1 MAVVHL
7 IGRSLTTTQL
17 TMWPLLINCGWFRSS
32 WSRAERKKV
41 RTWQASTQKLIIV
54 YNLTST
60 MEVVYIYY
68 LLSTVLFL
76 FWEQR
81 NIILDR
87 SDQPCIAYF
96 LMKCVYWICICEE
109 KRQIHLSSVW
119 FSPSQ
124 LLWDSYFSY
133 WFKKKLKYSLRI
145 LIPFEEM
152 RPEIPTFK
160 MVGKQK
166 NSRSVWNTA
175 WHN

>member
-41 RTWQASTQKLIIV
+41 RTWQASTQKLIIA
-54 YNLTST
+54 YNSST
-60 MEVVYIYY
+60 LNINNGGRLH
-68 LLSTVLFL
+68 LLFAFDCFIPVL
-76 FWEQR
+76 R

-133 WFKKKLKYSLRI
+133 WFKK
-145 LIPFEEM
+145 
-152 RPEIPTFK
+152 
-160 MVGKQK
+160 
-166 NSRSVWNTA
+166 NWNTH
-175 WHN
+175 WGY